1 MGMMSVSGMLSTVYA
16 LITFAITQPIANK
29 LGKKEWCIAGAGFAT
44 VVFAVLFFV
53 PVHNAL
59 LFIVI
64 NGICFLGASG
74 MQVLVWAMVND
85 AIDYQELQTGGKRN
99 EGIVYSAYSFF
110 RKLASAVSGS
120 FSSFALGIIGYN
132 AAETVQSAQVVNR
145 IWKTYTGSYVIGY
158 GLAILVLWLV
168 YPLTKKK
175 TEEMLQQ
182 LKENREARTA
192 AKED

>member
-1 MGMMSVSGMLSTVYA
+1 M
-16 LITFAITQPIANK
+16 
-29 LGKKEWCIAGAGFAT
+29 
-44 VVFAVLFFV
+44 
-53 PVHNAL
+53 
-59 LFIVI
+59 
-64 NGICFLGASG
+64 
-74 MQVLVWAMVND
+74 
-85 AIDYQELQTGGKRN
+85 
-99 EGIVYSAYSFF
+99 
-110 RKLASAVSGS
+110 
-120 FSSFALGIIGYN
+120 GIIGYN

-145 IWKTYTGSYVIGY
+145 IWKPYPGSYVIGY